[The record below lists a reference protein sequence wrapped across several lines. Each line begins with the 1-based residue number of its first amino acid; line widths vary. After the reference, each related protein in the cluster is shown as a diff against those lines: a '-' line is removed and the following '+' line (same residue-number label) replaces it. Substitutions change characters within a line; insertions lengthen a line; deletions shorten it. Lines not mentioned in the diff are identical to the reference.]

1 MKTALPSSVRCAPCW
16 GRLIVLTIGL
26 LVVPIFTGCWPF
38 HREPPQ
44 QQFFDA
50 LSRGHAAEA
59 SQVWL
64 KMSVEDRTKF
74 QRGEGITP
82 RTSPGQVEAE
92 VLRHQADDAKPRSAE
107 GGSPAMPPAGG
118 PMGGWLNIPP
128 EALGTPP
135 NPPQA
140 R

>member
-1 MKTALPSSVRCAPCW
+1 MVLLAVPTLALIA
-16 GRLIVLTIGL
+16 
-26 LVVPIFTGCWPF
+26 GCSLF

-74 QRGEGITP
+74 QRGEGITS

-92 VLRHQADDAKPRSAE
+92 LLRHQADDAKPRSAE

>member
-1 MKTALPSSVRCAPCW
+1 MLAP
-16 GRLIVLTIGL
+16 IA
-26 LVVPIFTGCWPF
+26 GCSMF

-64 KMSVEDRTKF
+64 KMSVEDRAKF

-92 VLRHQADDAKPRSAE
+92 VLRHQADDSKPQSAA
-107 GGSPAMPPAGG
+107 GGSPAVVQPGG
-118 PMGGWLNIPP
+118 PIGGWLNIPSQ
-128 EALGTPP
+128 ALGTPS
-135 NPPQA
+135 NPAPA

>member
-1 MKTALPSSVRCAPCW
+1 M
-16 GRLIVLTIGL
+16 
-26 LVVPIFTGCWPF
+26 F

-64 KMSVEDRTKF
+64 KMSVEDRAKF

-82 RTSPGQVEAE
+82 RPSSGQVEAE
-92 VLRHQADDAKPRSAE
+92 VLRHQADDSKQRNAE
-107 GGSPAMPPAGG
+107 GGSTTAPQAGG
-118 PMGGWLNIPP
+118 PIGGWLNIPA
-128 EALGTPP
+128 EALGNSP
-135 NPPQA
+135 NSAPA